1 MEYLGAYGGQRVL
14 FERIVRAALI
24 ALAAGALLGGLY
36 YMFFRNWREERQA
49 RAFFELLQERRYE
62 DAYSMWGCS
71 VEEPCRYYPY
81 EEFLE
86 DWGPEAPFGT
96 LSRYSL
102 GRSYTQPGGVILRY
116 TINGA
121 NGDPLWIELDPPTI
135 NFAPN

>member
-1 MEYLGAYGGQRVL
+1 MEYLGAYGSQSLL
-14 FERIVRAALI
+14 FERIVKAALI
-24 ALAAGALLGGLY
+24 SLATAALLGAFY

-49 RAFFELLQERRYE
+49 RAFFELLQEHRYA
-62 DAYSMWGCS
+62 DAYRMWGCS

-81 EEFLE
+81 GEFLE
-86 DWGPEAPFGT
+86 DWGPEAPYGELAHF
-96 LSRYSL
+96 SL

-116 TINGA
+116 RINGA

>member
-1 MEYLGAYGGQRVL
+1 MEYLGAYGSQSVL
-14 FERIVRAALI
+14 FERIVKAVLI
-24 ALAAGALLGGLY
+24 ALAAAALLGGFY
-36 YMFFRNWREERQA
+36 YMFFRNWQEERQA
-49 RAFFELLQERRYE
+49 TAFFELLQERRYE
-62 DAYSMWGCS
+62 EAYRMWGCS

-86 DWGPEAPFGT
+86 DWGPEAPFGE

>member
-1 MEYLGAYGGQRVL
+1 MEYLGAYGSANVL
-14 FERIVRAALI
+14 FDRIVKVALI
-24 ALAAGALLGGLY
+24 ALAAMALLAGIY

-49 RAFFELLQERRYE
+49 TAFFELLQEHRYA
-62 DAYSMWGCS
+62 DAYRMWGCS

-86 DWGPEAPFGT
+86 DWGPEAPFGE
-96 LSRYSL
+96 LSTFAI
-102 GRSYTQPGGVILRY
+102 GRSYTQPEGVILRY
-116 TINGA
+116 TINGG